1 MNRYVKEFMH
11 RGMLFGGFGPI
22 ILGIVLACIEAFD
35 ASFSVSAMQILL
47 GIVSTYLLAFIQ
59 AGSTVFEQIEHWS
72 TVKAVFFHFL
82 SLYAAY
88 VGCYLLNS
96 WIPFEKTVVLI
107 FTVIFTVG
115 FFAIWGIVVV
125 SVKLAEKKLNKV
137 LHKTF

>member
-22 ILGIVLACIEAFD
+22 IVSIVLVIVESVD
-35 ASFSVSAMQILL
+35 SSFSINAMQILL
-47 GIVSTYLLAFIQ
+47 AVVSSYLLAFIQ
-59 AGSTVFEQIEHWS
+59 AGASVFEQIEHWS
-72 TVKAVFFHFL
+72 TVKSVFFHFL
-82 SLYAAY
+82 SLYVAY

-107 FTVIFTVG
+107 FTGIFTVG
-115 FFAIWGIVVV
+115 FFAIWGIVFV
-125 SVKLAEKKLNKV
+125 SVKLAEKKLNKA

>member
-22 ILGIVLACIEAFD
+22 IVSIVLVIVESVD
-35 ASFSVSAMQILL
+35 SSFSINAMQILL
-47 GIVSTYLLAFIQ
+47 AVVSSYLLAFIQ
-59 AGSTVFEQIEHWS
+59 AGASVFEQIEHWS
-72 TVKAVFFHFL
+72 TVKSVFFHFL
-82 SLYAAY
+82 SLYVAY

-115 FFAIWGIVVV
+115 FFAIWGIVFV
-125 SVKLAEKKLNKV
+125 SVKLAEKKLNKA

>member
-11 RGMLFGGFGPI
+11 RGLLFGGFGPI
-22 ILGIVLACIEAFD
+22 ILGIVLACIEAAD
-35 ASFSVSAMQILL
+35 ASFSITAVQILL
-47 GIVSTYLLAFIQ
+47 GVVSTYLLAFMQ

-72 TVKAVFFHFL
+72 TVKSVFFHFL

-96 WIPFEKTVVLI
+96 WIPFEKMVVFI
-107 FTVIFTVG
+107 FTGIFVVG
-115 FFAIWGIVVV
+115 FFAIWGIVVA
-125 SVKLAEKKLNKV
+125 SVKIAEKRLNKI

>member
-1 MNRYVKEFMH
+1 MNRYVKEFLH
-11 RGMLFGGFGPI
+11 RGLLFGGFGPI
-22 ILGIVLACIEAFD
+22 VVGIVLAIID
-35 ASFSVSAMQILL
+35 TVTGNISLHGTQILL
-47 GIVSTYLLAFIQ
+47 SIVSSYLLAFVQ

-72 TVKAVFFHFL
+72 TVKSVFFHFL
-82 SLYAAY
+82 SLYVVY

-107 FTVIFTVG
+107 FTCIFAVG

-125 SVKLAEKKLNKV
+125 SVKIAERKLNKV